1 MATRIDP
8 NRRKR
13 IEVMSVESIGDESRD
28 KWNVCRILHGGD
40 GPETT
45 PWFVILGVYDITA
58 EEAVD
63 CYARDH
69 MGGVEDDREYGDGD
83 CMFVAVE
90 QSAGHADVYRCYK
103 RLEVKIDYRLDCERT
118 DLIQVKGMRQNG

>member
-1 MATRIDP
+1 MTVQITRDE
-8 NRRKR
+8 RRAQ
-13 IEVMSVESIGDESRD
+13 
-28 KWNVCRILHGGD
+28 WNVCRILHGGD

-58 EEAVD
+58 EEAVE

-69 MGGVEDDREYGDGD
+69 MGGVDDDREYGDGD

-90 QSAGHADVYRCYK
+90 KSAGYADVYRCYK
-103 RLEVKIDYRLDCERT
+103 RLEVRIDYRLDCERT
-118 DLIQVKGMRQNG
+118 DLIQMQGRGQRDA